1 MIRLDN
7 DYKLF
12 FFFPSMSG
20 FTELKDPGYLVG
32 LKQRDCH
39 SAYCITTMNF
49 IVVEIQRSNFSFKA
63 ITHAS

>member
-1 MIRLDN
+1 
-7 DYKLF
+7 
-12 FFFPSMSG
+12 MSG

-32 LKQRDCH
+32 LKQMDSH
-39 SAYCITTMNF
+39 SAYCFTTMIF